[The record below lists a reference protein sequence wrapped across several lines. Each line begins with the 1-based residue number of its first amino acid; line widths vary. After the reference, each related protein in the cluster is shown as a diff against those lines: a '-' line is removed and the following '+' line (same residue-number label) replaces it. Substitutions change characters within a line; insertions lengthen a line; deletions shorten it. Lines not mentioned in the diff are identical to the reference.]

1 MLLNNPQRRHWCWTL
16 WLTDD
21 ASEEEA
27 EVIARQMTSSCSAI
41 VRYSVCQLERSEDL
55 TKCHLQGYTEFR
67 KSLRMSEVKRHFQQK
82 TIHLEPRLGSRA
94 DARSYCISKTW
105 KGESKRR
112 AGGPWETGG
121 WISDIVGSAPQRK
134 SHAATAIECLLRG
147 MLPHQIAAAH
157 PTAFFTH
164 SRKVLDTWQAL
175 KDAEVSGIF
184 DYKSSDEEE

>member
-1 MLLNNPQRRHWCWTL
+1 MFLSNPQRRHWVWTL

-21 ASEEEA
+21 ATDQEA
-27 EVIARQMTSSCSAI
+27 EVIHRDMCNNAT

-55 TKCHLQGYTEFR
+55 TKVHLQGYTEFR
-67 KSLRMSEVKRHFQQK
+67 KSLRMSEVKGKLGQK
-82 TIHLEPRLGSRA
+82 TLHLEPRKGSRA
-94 DARSYCISKTW
+94 DARSYCMSKTW

-112 AGGPWETGG
+112 AGGPYQYGE
-121 WISDIVGSAPQRK
+121 WISDIVGSSPERK
-134 SHAATAIECLLRG
+134 SHSATAIQCLLEG

-164 SRKVLDTWQAL
+164 SRKILDTWQAL

-184 DYKSSDEEE
+184 DYQSPTEEE